1 MPYQTSQEK
10 MVFEM
15 AATMDAEQQL
25 LQGMQQFQGQATDPQ
40 LQQLLEQHIAQTEQQ
55 VQQLQQLAGQ
65 LGGQLQQTCEA
76 ARGLVADGQKFAQ
89 EAGTPELRDCAIG
102 AAWLKAEH
110 LEIATYRGMLLG
122 AQQLGQQELQQQIQ
136 QVLQQEE
143 QTAQRLEQ
151 AMPQLLQQA
160 MQAEG
165 AAV

>member
-10 MVFEM
+10 MAFEM
-15 AATMDAEQQL
+15 AATIDAEQQL

-40 LQQLLEQHIAQTEQQ
+40 LRQLLEQHIAQTEQQ

-65 LGGQLQQTCEA
+65 LGGQLQQTCQA
-76 ARGLVADGQKFAQ
+76 ARGLVADGQKLTQ

-102 AAWLKAEH
+102 AAWLKGEH
-110 LEIATYRGMLLG
+110 FEIATYRGMLLG

-151 AMPQLLQQA
+151 AMPQLLQKA
-160 MQAEG
+160 MQAGG